1 MILRTSPSTYLALGV
16 SFGYFVIDFWTC
28 VKYNL
33 GGTEMVLHHLG
44 SLLSVTTALVTGDGH
59 MHTLWMLVTEFTTP
73 LINNR
78 WWLDK
83 MVRDQGW
90 IFARLLVFP
99 PFFWIVWQTRDQV
112 TEIVPLSKFL
122 LVVVPIILTF
132 LNLFWFYKIVKG
144 AMKILTVPAVKKT
157 SKAE

>member
-83 MVRDQGW
+83 MVRDQGC
-90 IFARLLVFP
+90 
-99 PFFWIVWQTRDQV
+99 VWGRD
-112 TEIVPLSKFL
+112 
-122 LVVVPIILTF
+122 
-132 LNLFWFYKIVKG
+132 
-144 AMKILTVPAVKKT
+144 
-157 SKAE
+157 